1 MFYQTF
7 VSISEK
13 RLNKEI
19 SDYSKMLVDTEVLSV
34 LNQLGKFL
42 YSSYDFQLNPKSVKS
57 ICELKKE
64 GLKKLISEGEYLG
77 FQVKKNWEY
86 SIESVSG
93 KIQNNQ
99 IINKMDSDLLCIII
113 SFLQSIHNFELFIE
127 RVDYLEKTGKK
138 AEDYKIVSGTQLNPI
153 ENDKLPNRLILLKKI
168 DDEKGVVID
177 FGDFKKYQAVDLLNY
192 YRVKKGYVDYLTE
205 IINSAI
211 MAISEWISNTGYE
224 FIIDEKLFRPAIRL
238 CPSSSN

>member
-1 MFYQTF
+1 
-7 VSISEK
+7 
-13 RLNKEI
+13 
-19 SDYSKMLVDTEVLSV
+19 
-34 LNQLGKFL
+34 
-42 YSSYDFQLNPKSVKS
+42 
-57 ICELKKE
+57 
-64 GLKKLISEGEYLG
+64 
-77 FQVKKNWEY
+77 
-86 SIESVSG
+86 
-93 KIQNNQ
+93 
-99 IINKMDSDLLCIII
+99 
-113 SFLQSIHNFELFIE
+113 
-127 RVDYLEKTGKK
+127 VDYLEKTGKK